1 MVSVEPLRQATLQM
15 RIILIKDY
23 AMPKQGSTKLV
34 KTSAVKPTVES
45 TVIPPFSK
53 ALIDCGVSWQRD
65 TDKQLNTQSIF
76 FKKLNSTKC
85 DLSNI
90 SEYRDNFESIAL
102 AFCDSK
108 YGDSFS
114 SFVKD
119 DSKTGKA
126 VYILKETASLV
137 EGESTDKKGLQG
149 ILRGY
154 VRRSMEAYARY
165 LRGEARE
172 KTKRVKKTYL
182 EAGVKLLHGL
192 TERYGKLEAPT
203 TVEAGFH
210 KLIVAAKDHA
220 TSSDNKAKLAFIHAN
235 KNS

>member
-1 MVSVEPLRQATLQM
+1 MAKLA
-15 RIILIKDY
+15 
-23 AMPKQGSTKLV
+23 STKLAQASV
-34 KTSAVKPTVES
+34 VEPTVKP

-53 ALIDCGVSWQRD
+53 ALINCGVSWQRD

-76 FKKLNSTKC
+76 FKKLNTTKC
-85 DLSNI
+85 DLGNI

-119 DSKTGKA
+119 GEKTGKA

-137 EGESTDKKGLQG
+137 EGESTTKKGLQG

-154 VRRSMEAYARY
+154 VRRSMDAYKAY

-172 KTKRVKKTYL
+172 KTKRAKKTYL
-182 EAGVKLLHGL
+182 EAGVKLLHTL

-203 TVEAGFH
+203 VVEAGFH

-220 TSSDNKAKLAFIHAN
+220 TSGDNLAKLAFIHAN
-235 KNS
+235 KKS